1 VPYTL
6 LAAGF
11 LFLIFNIF
19 TMYLLYNYSN
29 DIVGCFNGNE
39 SELQKFLEKHE
50 YGSAV
55 KEWRYIRIND
65 IDPYF

>member
-1 VPYTL
+1 
-6 LAAGF
+6 
-11 LFLIFNIF
+11 
-19 TMYLLYNYSN
+19 MYLLYNYSN